1 MKKGLL
7 LGALAATA
15 LWSGAALA
23 GDEPTKTEVNT
34 TQQTTQAQPTD
45 SWRDSSVPDQ
55 NTGVGG
61 SGDLNTASTPQATPA
76 IPQETPK
83 QGSVTVDPG
92 NGQKVVVEPKPGQ
105 DVTVQTGQGGA
116 GLTPDQP
123 VAQPAEPAP
132 PAYLPTQPEPV
143 VKEES
148 SSSKHMRGVSVV
160 GNAGV
165 EGYTGSLAPRIDP
178 GLTYGAALGLRPSKV
193 FGVELGYS
201 GAVNEV
207 DTGSSNINAATGADI
222 VRNGGSAVATLG
234 LTASPVQPYILAG
247 VGVNDYRVRGATAL
261 LGFKNDVSGDVP
273 VGAGVRTQVGAFT
286 ADARFGYHIPFDD
299 QFAAGTAARSFVGLN
314 SENAGR
320 YQATVNLGSTF

>member
-1 MKKGLL
+1 MKKGFL

-23 GDEPTKTEVNT
+23 GDEATGTDVQPKQET
-34 TQQTTQAQPTD
+34 TQTQPD

-61 SGDLNTASTPQATPA
+61 SGDVNTSSTPTTLPSEDTA
-76 IPQETPK
+76 K

-105 DVTVQTGQGGA
+105 DVTIQTGQGGA
-116 GLTPDQP
+116 GLTSDQP
-123 VAQPAEPAP
+123 VAQPVEPAP

-165 EGYTGSLAPRIDP
+165 EGYTGALAPRIDP

-207 DTGSSNINAATGADI
+207 ETGASNINASTGADI
-222 VRNGGSAVATLG
+222 VRNGGSAIATLG

-247 VGVNDYRVRGATAL
+247 VGVNSYRVRGATPL
-261 LGFKNDVSGDVP
+261 LGFQNDVDGDIP
-273 VGAGVRTQVGAFT
+273 LGAGIRTQFGAFT
-286 ADARFGYHIPFDD
+286 ADARFGYHVPFDD
-299 QFAAGTAARSFVGLN
+299 QFAAGVAARSFVGLN